1 MPSKGSAVIN
11 LVLEDRV
18 PEAVVPVA
26 RSSARLKIFL
36 GSAVWR
42 TLEVSHEMCM
52 RKLLIEA
59 TKRDDLQIY
68 DETQVGDALISRA
81 RSITASRF
89 LKSGYDVMLSIDSD
103 IWFPTEDAFR
113 ICEMVG
119 SGKYDIM
126 GALYMVRSLH
136 RPQPAQLFGD
146 KKQLMFQPGEEP
158 VPVRY
163 LATGFMAVS
172 RKVFEKLAETLPL
185 CHKGEYW
192 EFWPFFM
199 PFTWPDERFENIY
212 LSEDYAFCQRAR
224 DAGFEVWLDPTI
236 RLGHQ
241 GDYQYR
247 LENMIQTE
255 LSPQPI
261 MFSQRPDGT
270 MEVTGYAIEGE
281 GDGVRDSSGLLEDL
295 SAFWQV
301 GVTTTLDRIK
311 ASKAQELLAAAWR
324 EQDPK
329 TPRDIERFYSRNGK
343 LYIEDLAS
351 LNIMVEYWVDAADLL
366 VTKQKVIDFGGG
378 IGSLAILLK
387 DMGNLVTM
395 VELPGEHRDFAKWR
409 FERRQLDIPVKDSL
423 DDLRDFDCLISTD
436 VIEHIHPDAYPQLA
450 KKIAG
455 VLKPDGVARIRAR
468 WTPGAEENWPMH
480 FVAEKEWEA
489 AMREAG
495 FIGGPIEWRKN

>member
-1 MPSKGSAVIN
+1 M
-11 LVLEDRV
+11 
-18 PEAVVPVA
+18 
-26 RSSARLKIFL
+26 LKIFL
-36 GSAVWR
+36 GSCVWR

-103 IWFPTEDAFR
+103 IWFPTEDALR
-113 ICEMVG
+113 ICEAVG

-126 GALYMVRSLH
+126 GGLYMVRSLH

-146 KKQLMFQPGEEP
+146 REHLMFQPGEEP

-199 PFTWPDERFENIY
+199 PFTWPDERFESIY

-224 DAGFEVWLDPTI
+224 DAGFQVWLDPTI

-241 GDYQYR
+241 GDYQFR

-261 MFSQRPDGT
+261 MFTQRPDGT
-270 MEVTGYAIEGE
+270 MEVTGFAVEGE
-281 GDGVRDSSGLLEDL
+281 GPDVRDSSGLLEDL
-295 SAFWQV
+295 SAFWQISV
-301 GVTTTLDRIK
+301 QKVLERVR
-311 ASKAQELLAAAWR
+311 AARPQELAAKAWI

-329 TPRDIERFYSRNGK
+329 TPRDVERFYSRNGEI
-343 LYIEDLAS
+343 YILDLAEFN
-351 LNIMVEYWVDAADLL
+351 LMPEYWCDAAEML
-366 VTKQKVIDFGGG
+366 VRKQKVIDFGGG

-387 DMGNLVTM
+387 DMGNIVTM
-395 VELPGEHRDFAKWR
+395 VELPGAHRDFAAWR
-409 FERRQLDIPVKDSL
+409 FARRALDIPIKDSL
-423 DDLRDFDCLISTD
+423 DGLRDFDTLISTD
-436 VIEHIHPDAYPQLA
+436 VIEHIHPDAYPELA
-450 KKIAG
+450 KKIASA
-455 VLKPDGVARIRAR
+455 LKPDGVARIRAR
-468 WTPGAEENWPMH
+468 WTPEGRHLWPMH
-480 FVAEKEWEA
+480 FDAPAAWEA
-489 AMREAG
+489 AMVDAG
-495 FIGGPIEWRKN
+495 FVGGPIEYRKKSNN